1 MGSGGGEKG
10 GVKITPLGPLPPRPI
25 PTFVRRQ
32 RGFEGGGGFSG
43 AFSGALS
50 GVVSG
55 VACGVVSEIA
65 TGGLVASIVASLVA
79 LRWFWWLPWAAVGC
93 W

>member
-10 GVKITPLGPLPPRPI
+10 GVKITPPLVRCPPGRSQLLCD
-25 PTFVRRQ
+25 VNEDSR
-32 RGFEGGGGFSG
+32 GGFSG

-55 VACGVVSEIA
+55 VAWGVVSEIA
-65 TGGLVASIVASLVA
+65 RGGLVASIVASLVA
-79 LRWFWWLPWAAVGC
+79 LRGVWWLRWAAVGC